1 MVAWG
6 VGDDD
11 DVGCRATV
19 VVVGAAVVGGVLPG
33 AGAVGGGDDDE
44 QTTTKQD
51 PLEADA
57 EGMPSAKISP
67 TGAIQDQRRSRRYGG
82 RPDAAGR

>member
-1 MVAWG
+1 
-6 VGDDD
+6 VGEED

-33 AGAVGGGDDDE
+33 AGAVGGGDDE
-44 QTTTKQD
+44 QTTTTHD

-57 EGMPSAKISP
+57 EGMPTAKIRP
-67 TGAIQDQRRSRRYGG
+67 TGAIQDQRKSRRYRGC
-82 RPDAAGR
+82 PDSAGR

>member
-1 MVAWG
+1 
-6 VGDDD
+6 VGDGD

-33 AGAVGGGDDDE
+33 AGAVGGGDDE
-44 QTTTKQD
+44 QTTTTTHD

-57 EGMPSAKISP
+57 EGMPTAKIRP
-67 TGAIQDQRRSRRYGG
+67 TGAIQDQRKSRRYRGC
-82 RPDAAGR
+82 PDSAGR